1 MENILNFPRD
11 VGCKVVSLCLVPYK
25 VREEKSMKLGRG
37 WMGEEEEGKGKKL
50 AFLLLEKKN
59 VVSPWE
65 TNFHPLQTK

>member
-1 MENILNFPRD
+1 
-11 VGCKVVSLCLVPYK
+11 
-25 VREEKSMKLGRG
+25 MKLGRG